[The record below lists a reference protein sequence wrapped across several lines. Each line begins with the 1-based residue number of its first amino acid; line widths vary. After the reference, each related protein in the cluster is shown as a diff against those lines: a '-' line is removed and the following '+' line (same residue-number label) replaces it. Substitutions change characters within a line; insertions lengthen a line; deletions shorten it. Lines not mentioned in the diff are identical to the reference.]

1 MEEQRAT
8 MPNEEIKPLEE
19 MSTEELIQEVTYW
32 KERFKIADNSYSQLV
47 QAYKAKDSDINE
59 LKRSLK
65 TLLKF
70 FN

>member
-8 MPNEEIKPLEE
+8 MPNVEVKPLEE

-32 KERFKIADNSYSQLV
+32 KERFKASESSYSQLV

-59 LKRSLK
+59 LKRSFK